1 MAELRQAQRLDPAN
15 ERANV
20 QIETMIGV
28 SEGDLNHLSEAE
40 SAFQAALRSNRKLK
54 PPDPGSTIQYVEF
67 LERHGRHEE
76 ADRLNDELL
85 GCSPSFGPG
94 YIERAKNLLKE
105 GKHSEA
111 ARDGELAL
119 KYAGDNQA
127 LLRASHALLA
137 KAYFAMHRLE
147 EAQQHENWI
156 KAQ

>member
-1 MAELRQAQRLDPAN
+1 M
-15 ERANV
+15 
-20 QIETMIGV
+20 MGV
-28 SEGDLNHLSEAE
+28 SEGDLNHFWEAE

-85 GCSPSFGPG
+85 GWAPSFGPG

-127 LLRASHALLA
+127 LLPASHAFLA
-137 KAYFAMHRLE
+137 KAYFAIPRLE